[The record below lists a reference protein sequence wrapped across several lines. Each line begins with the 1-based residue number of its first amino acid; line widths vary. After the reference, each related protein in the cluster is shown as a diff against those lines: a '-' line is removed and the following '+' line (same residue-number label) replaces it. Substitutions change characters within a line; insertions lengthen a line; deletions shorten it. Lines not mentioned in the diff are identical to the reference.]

1 MLGQENWLPNNLINT
16 NFNQKIV
23 QKTSQAGFE
32 LVEGRLPQVTD
43 KFFEVE
49 DRTLPFENG
58 LSEVDDKSGENLRR
72 IRNDDSPS
80 SSIAFGFH
88 FLRVV
93 SQKHLGGVGGLG
105 TSQKKCN

>member
-1 MLGQENWLPNNLINT
+1 M
-16 NFNQKIV
+16 K
-23 QKTSQAGFE
+23 
-32 LVEGRLPQVTD
+32 EGRLPQVED

-49 DRTLPFENG
+49 DKTLSFEDG

-88 FLRVV
+88 FL
-93 SQKHLGGVGGLG
+93 SSFIHNSTFYFHMLQ
-105 TSQKKCN
+105 

>member
-1 MLGQENWLPNNLINT
+1 M
-16 NFNQKIV
+16 K
-23 QKTSQAGFE
+23 
-32 LVEGRLPQVTD
+32 EGRLPQVED

-49 DRTLPFENG
+49 DKTLSFEDG

-80 SSIAFGFH
+80 SSIAFGFY

-93 SQKHLGGVGGLG
+93 SQKPLGGGLV
-105 TSQKKCN
+105 